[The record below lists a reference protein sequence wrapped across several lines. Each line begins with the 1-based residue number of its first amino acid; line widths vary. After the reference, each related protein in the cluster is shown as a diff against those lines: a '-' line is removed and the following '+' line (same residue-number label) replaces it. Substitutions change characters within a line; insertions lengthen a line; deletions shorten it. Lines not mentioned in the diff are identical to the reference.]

1 MQKKALELVVSAS
14 DRNSFDNNILAINSF
29 VANHENV
36 PAKLVKTLLKQ
47 ILPKEA
53 YDLEEHNAKAK
64 ESLKFVL
71 DFINRNPSY
80 QLNWEFKGLQG
91 GEQIEYD
98 FGRFAQI
105 MLHSFFQYEAEMGEK
120 CGKDDAIWFFYEA
133 FLQDIEAD
141 LSQTAKKKITSYV
154 LKVLTGVFTIAAGYK
169 ITYIANCTN
178 KIIVGSVEN
187 AIKKKN
193 IISK

>member
-1 MQKKALELVVSAS
+1 MQKKPLELVVSAL
-14 DRNSFDNNILAINSF
+14 DRNSFDKNIRVINSF
-29 VANHENV
+29 IANDENV
-36 PAKLVKTLLKQ
+36 PAILVKTLLKQ
-47 ILPKEA
+47 IQTKET
-53 YDLEEHNAKAK
+53 YDLKKLNSKAK

-120 CGKDDAIWFFYEA
+120 CRKDDVIWFFYEA
-133 FLQDIEAD
+133 FLEDIEAD
-141 LSQTAKKKITSYV
+141 LSKTAKKKITPYM

-169 ITYIANCTN
+169 LTYVANCTN
-178 KIIVGSVEN
+178 KIIVGTVEN